1 MKGHSSA
8 VYVCRFNEHFSQCLS
23 GSADKTIILW
33 AVVSARA
40 GRGRGLAVME
50 GRASETVV

>member
-8 VYVCRFNEHFSQCLS
+8 VYVCRFNEHFSQCLT

-40 GRGRGLAVME
+40 GREVGLGCNGGE
-50 GRASETVV
+50 GK